1 MDFFAQQDAA
11 RRRSTALAAFAA
23 LSAVPVVFLTGCALE
38 TAFWAICRAMRPALS
53 GPMPSLARFA
63 FGNMGYSTSIS
74 FAAAVL
80 LVGVSWYLAWR
91 GMSSGESIMLRAGA
105 RKLRQGE
112 AAVYQNVAEEMS
124 IASGAAMP
132 TLWVLDAPERINA
145 FAAGFRDSDAALCV
159 TTGALTFLTRDEL
172 QGVVAHE
179 FGHMLNGDMALNS
192 RLAALVEG
200 LGAIAWAGS
209 GLLRMLKPDLGDS
222 DDDEMLLPNG
232 ARMDPIGRRL
242 TRLGPFPLVAFL
254 VCALLGSAL
263 WLIGLAGRGFARLLQ
278 HAVSREREYL
288 ADAAAVQFTRNPEGL
303 ADALRFSRLLGCAWS
318 AHTVTAA
325 NVSHMFFLDAEMGVA
340 GTHPPVDERI
350 RRISPHGADSRLER
364 FRDRIERIHAEG
376 RRRVAE
382 NFAKNEQRKAH
393 ELAHNPSSAVLPQAL
408 VERMRKAGGAGSV
421 LVALLSGETLPECPE
436 GLTPF
441 AKRLVAA
448 KAVGAIRQWGSAAE
462 VAAWAD
468 RIESL
473 SSADVVSGG
482 SAAAFDF
489 MVSCAVRRKLRPSAP
504 ERSVDRSR
512 LAEAAAGVIST
523 IASLGANSDR
533 AYALA
538 GERLASCLVF
548 WPDRPQPYLDMGEF
562 RAALSDLGTMIP
574 LMKREFLEAVKTVV
588 EEDGVVADD
597 EASYLAAV
605 ADAIGA
611 YGWKIV

>member
-11 RRRSTALAAFAA
+11 RRRSTALAALAA
-23 LSAVPVVFLTGCALE
+23 LSAAPVVFLTGCAVE
-38 TAFWAICRAMRPALS
+38 TAFWLVCRAMRPALA
-53 GPMPSLARFA
+53 PQMPSLAEFA
-63 FGNMGYSTSIS
+63 FGNVYFSTSIS
-74 FAAAVL
+74 FAAALL
-80 LVGVSWYLAWR
+80 LVSLSWYSAWR
-91 GMSSGESIMLRAGA
+91 AMSSGEAIMARAGA
-105 RKLRQGE
+105 RRLKRGE
-112 AAVYQNVAEEMS
+112 ADVYTNVAEEMS
-124 IASGAAMP
+124 IASGAALP

-159 TTGALTFLTRDEL
+159 TTGALRYLTRDEL

-209 GLLRMLKPDLGDS
+209 GLLRMLKPDLSDS
-222 DDDEMLLPNG
+222 DDDPMLLPNG
-232 ARMDPIGRRL
+232 ARIDPIGKRL
-242 TRLGPFPLVAFL
+242 SRLGPFPLVAFL

-278 HAVSREREYL
+278 HAVSREREFL

-350 RRISPHGADSRLER
+350 RRISTLGADARRER
-364 FRDRIERIHAEG
+364 FSDRIARIRAEG
-376 RRRVAE
+376 RRKVAE
-382 NFAKNEQRKAH
+382 NFAKNESRKAH
-393 ELAHNPSSAVLPQAL
+393 ELAHNPSSATLPLAL
-408 VERMRKAGGAGSV
+408 QERMREADGAGAV
-421 LVALLSGETLPECPE
+421 LVSLLSGETLPECPE

-441 AKRLVAA
+441 AKRVVAA
-448 KAVGAIRQWGSAAE
+448 KAVGSIRQWGSADE

-473 SSADVVSGG
+473 ASANVVSGG

-489 MVSCAVRRKLRPSAP
+489 MVSCAVRRKLRPSGP
-504 ERSVDRSR
+504 ERSVDRAR

-523 IASLGANSDR
+523 IAALGANGDR

-538 GERLASCLVF
+538 GERLSTCLVF
-548 WPDRPQPYLDMGEF
+548 WPDRPQPYVDMDEF

-574 LMKREFLEAVKTVV
+574 LIKREFLEAVKTVV
-588 EEDGVVADD
+588 SEDGVVADD